1 MKAAILAF
9 WALNLGMFLTGF
21 TQNHANRWYFG
32 YNAGINFST
41 GNAIAVSGGQ
51 QYSFEGCSSYS
62 DHNGNLLFYSDGLT
76 IWNKNHLPM
85 TNGTGLM
92 GGLSST
98 TSALVV
104 RHPGNCHQYFLFT
117 VGDHMSTT
125 NSLRYSIIDMSL
137 SSGLGAVVVGSKN
150 ILISNGCAEKIT
162 AIRQQ
167 NGVDFWIVTHRLSS
181 SAFASYSLTSA
192 GLAPVPVLSFVGS
205 FTASNCMI
213 GFMKPNHAGTKLV
226 SVQTFCNKAE
236 IFDFNRNTGTL
247 TNPQTILSNLPGAYG
262 IEFSPDDNILY
273 LSKGYAGCALYQ
285 INPNN
290 VLSTNLIT
298 SIAGD
303 YVIGGLQLGPDGKI
317 YVARTNSGF
326 LSVINNPNI
335 WGVGC
340 GYVANGFSLS
350 PGTSSGFGI
359 ISFPP
364 EQTISYFPNGYT
376 IHVSDTCY
384 ADNTQFVSNG
394 VVDYDSIVWNFGDP
408 SSGLLNHSV
417 GQSSNHVFSAPMSYS
432 VTMIVFGC
440 EPDTIV
446 RTVTILPCVLPVM
459 LELEVEI
466 NDGFPVLNWSSN
478 IVGGANYFVEKSEN
492 GISFQAIAVAVANDQ
507 SNDDIRF
514 VDGVPNFASEIWYRI
529 RYDDQA
535 GFVTFSNIVS
545 VHLNDQVSRWI
556 EIFPVPVLVEEE
568 ISIVTRIPRMD
579 WVEIEVFDSYG
590 AFVLKKSLLA
600 KPPISRFYLPTVD
613 LVSGYYVARAT
624 SSMGS
629 ESFRLLIR

>member
-1 MKAAILAF
+1 M
-9 WALNLGMFLTGF
+9 
-21 TQNHANRWYFG
+21 
-32 YNAGINFST
+32 
-41 GNAIAVSGGQ
+41 
-51 QYSFEGCSSYS
+51 
-62 DHNGNLLFYSDGLT
+62 
-76 IWNKNHLPM
+76 
-85 TNGTGLM
+85 
-92 GGLSST
+92 
-98 TSALVV
+98 
-104 RHPGNCHQYFLFT
+104 
-117 VGDHMSTT
+117 
-125 NSLRYSIIDMSL
+125 
-137 SSGLGAVVVGSKN
+137 
-150 ILISNGCAEKIT
+150 
-162 AIRQQ
+162 
-167 NGVDFWIVTHRLSS
+167 
-181 SAFASYSLTSA
+181 
-192 GLAPVPVLSFVGS
+192 
-205 FTASNCMI
+205 
-213 GFMKPNHAGTKLV
+213 
-226 SVQTFCNKAE
+226 
-236 IFDFNRNTGTL
+236 
-247 TNPQTILSNLPGAYG
+247 
-262 IEFSPDDNILY
+262 
-273 LSKGYAGCALYQ
+273 
-285 INPNN
+285 
-290 VLSTNLIT
+290 
-298 SIAGD
+298 
-303 YVIGGLQLGPDGKI
+303 
-317 YVARTNSGF
+317 
-326 LSVINNPNI
+326 
-335 WGVGC
+335 
-340 GYVANGFSLS
+340 ANGFSLS

-579 WVEIEVFDSYG
+579 LVEIEVFDSYG